1 MPLYDYKC
9 PAGDVSEVFFTMQE
23 KPDAIA
29 CPLCGKQA
37 TSMPPAIGPSKIN
50 SPQMRAL
57 DATRATAEAP
67 KVVTSLSGKPTG
79 THRPTPLST
88 NPLHQK
94 LPRP

>member
-23 KPDAIA
+23 KPEAID
-29 CPLCGKQA
+29 CPMCGLSA
-37 TSMPPAIGPSKIN
+37 TSLVPAIGPSKLN
-50 SPQMRAL
+50 SAGMRVL
-57 DATRATAEAP
+57 DATRASAETP
-67 KVVTSLSGKPTG
+67 EVVSTISGTRTGVHQPT
-79 THRPTPLST
+79 TVTK